1 MKFILIKKLRKLAE
15 DHPELLIWIN
25 LFINYKV

>member
-1 MKFILIKKLRKLAE
+1 MKFILKKLRKLAE
-15 DHPELLIWIN
+15 DHPELFIWIN